1 MYSTELQ
8 HHGIKGQ
15 KWGVRR
21 FQNEDGTLTP
31 AGRSRYRADNYDSMT
46 DTNKIKY
53 HKDQFKQQIS
63 DYSKSIPKGKRF
75 AKLCLFGSLGEAVY
89 DSSRIMGDSRGKAAA
104 KLVAASFLPIIGPM
118 SLKSVNATKYAK
130 SKVNA
135 QID

>member
-1 MYSTELQ
+1 MYSKELQ

-31 AGRSRYRADNYDSMT
+31 KGRLRYRADNYDSMT

-53 HKDQFKQQIS
+53 HKDQFEQQIS
-63 DYSKSIPKGKRF
+63 DYSESMPKGKR
-75 AKLCLFGSLGEAVY
+75 
-89 DSSRIMGDSRGKAAA
+89 
-104 KLVAASFLPIIGPM
+104 
-118 SLKSVNATKYAK
+118 YAK